1 MTHTTTH
8 LTRDRVEHQRVVVG
22 PSIVAALLGDFLYKA
37 YDGPPDSSELV
48 LVVLLLLQ
56 VGEELGGVGQEFCTV
71 ILGVDRQTF
80 AMKRSVKLEEFV
92 NITWDILSSE
102 GSTAAYPPSWPR
114 SLLGRSLTG
123 GQSICDS
130 DSQR

>member
-56 VGEELGGVGQEFCTV
+56 VREELGGVGQEFCTV

-80 AMKRSVKLEEFV
+80 AM
-92 NITWDILSSE
+92 NIS
-102 GSTAAYPPSWPR
+102 
-114 SLLGRSLTG
+114 
-123 GQSICDS
+123 C
-130 DSQR
+130 